1 MFKVFKESFKLQNTY
16 KTNSKIYQ
24 LKQIF
29 LIKKML
35 PSTLYANKTL
45 KKIMGI
51 ISIITEICSI
61 FFGKIFYLLLLIYL
75 PSAYLSG
82 NTSTNFLNIFFFLTI
97 SGALCNTN
105 IFNPTKDRYYA
116 MFLLRM
122 DANKYT
128 LVNYYYYQFKL
139 FLGFTSISFIF
150 CRLMDINVSIS
161 LIMAL
166 FVISCKNIVICY
178 DLLKYT
184 KTGNVTNE
192 NAPHKLRW
200 VAIIIPLVLAYG
212 LPIINFSISY
222 NLFIVISLI
231 TILLGIVPFIYI
243 IKFKQYRS
251 VYKLLLNPNDMS
263 KNTQDLVSD
272 INKTTS
278 LKAINNSVNITSNK
292 VGYEYFNDIF
302 IKRHSNLL
310 MKQVNRACIFFIVV
324 IGIIIAITI
333 FFPLLNPD
341 INSAIHSN
349 SPIFIIIIYYA
360 NRSRYIISAMFMNCD
375 HSMLS
380 YRFYRNHDVIFKLF
394 IVRFKSIVKI
404 ELKSTL
410 ILALGIVLLLFL
422 SGSTTNL
429 VNYLLLFVTLLT
441 ISIMFTLHSLVL
453 YYLFQPYNKN
463 LQMKSYIFI
472 ILDIVT
478 FFILYQI
485 AFESA
490 SILYFS
496 TCVLSFS
503 LVYSVV
509 AICLVKKLA
518 PKTFKIRN

>member
-1 MFKVFKESFKLQNTY
+1 MFKFFKEAFKLQNTY

-29 LIKKML
+29 FIKKML

-45 KKIMGI
+45 KNIMYI
-51 ISIITEICSI
+51 ISIITEIFSI
-61 FFGKIFYLLLLIYL
+61 FIGEIFYLSLLIFS
-75 PSAYLSG
+75 PAVFLSG
-82 NTSTNFLNIFFFLTI
+82 NISTNFLNIFFFLTI
-97 SGALCNTN
+97 TGALCNTH

-128 LVNYYYYQFKL
+128 LVNYYYYIFKL
-139 FLGFTSISFIF
+139 FLGLTSISFIF
-150 CRLMDINVSIS
+150 CRMIDINVAIS

-166 FVISCKNIVICY
+166 FVISCKNIVVCY

-184 KTGNVTNE
+184 KTGKVANE
-192 NAPHKLRW
+192 NTPHKLRW
-200 VAIIIPLVLAYG
+200 IAIIIPFVLAYG
-212 LPIINFSISY
+212 LPFINASISY
-222 NLFIVISLI
+222 NLFIIICLI
-231 TILLGIVPFIYI
+231 TILISIVPFIYI
-243 IKFKQYRS
+243 IKFKQYRN

-263 KNTQDLVSD
+263 KTTQDLVSD
-272 INKTTS
+272 INRKTS
-278 LKAINNSVNITSNK
+278 LKAIDNSENITSNK

-310 MKQVNRACIFFIVV
+310 MKQVNRACLFFIVV

-341 INSAIHSN
+341 INNAIHN
-349 SPIFIIIIYYA
+349 YSPIFIIIIYYA
-360 NRSRYIISAMFMNCD
+360 NRSRYITSAMFMNCD

-380 YRFYRNHDVIFKLF
+380 YRFYRNPEVIFKLF

-410 ILALGIVLLLFL
+410 ILAIGVVLVLFL

-463 LQMKSYIFI
+463 LQMKNYIFI
-472 ILDIVT
+472 ILDIFT
-478 FFILYQI
+478 FIILYQI
-485 AFESA
+485 AFEST

-496 TCVLSFS
+496 TCTLSFS

-509 AICLVKKLA
+509 AIYLVKKLA